1 MTASL
6 PSDAAARKGVL
17 PNAGW
22 ANLVST
28 LRHGKSRRGEWS
40 PEYYSWAS
48 MIQRCTN
55 PARNVYALYGGR
67 GITVCERWRS
77 FDNFLADM
85 GPRPAGTSI
94 GRIDPHGHYVPE
106 NCEWQSDTI
115 QNRTRRNNKMNPVI
129 AAEIRAS
136 SASGPALAVRYG
148 VSRQM
153 INRVRR
159 GEAWA

>member
-1 MTASL
+1 M
-6 PSDAAARKGVL
+6 
-17 PNAGW
+17 NAGH

-28 LRHGKSRRGEWS
+28 LRHGKSRRRKWS

-67 GITVCERWRS
+67 GISVCERWAL

-85 GPRPAGTSI
+85 GERPSGTSL
-94 GRIDPHGHYVPE
+94 GRIDPDGDYSPK
-106 NCEWQSDTI
+106 NCEWQSDAT
-115 QNRTRRNNKMNPVI
+115 QSRSRRNNKLSPEI
-129 AAEIRAS
+129 AGEIRKS
-136 SASGPALAVRYG
+136 SESHRSLARRYG
-148 VSRQM
+148 VSRVM
-153 INRVRR
+153 IDRVVR